1 MIMIIFTQMILII
14 RIRITTIKENNYS
27 NVDSNNSYNNI
38 NNNNTYD
45 NENNNKKNVEN
56 NKQSSQC
63 DIKSKAN
70 RRKTTSI
77 TFF

>member
-1 MIMIIFTQMILII
+1 MILII

-63 DIKSKAN
+63 DIKCQAN
-70 RRKTTSI
+70 RKKTTSI
-77 TFF
+77 TFS